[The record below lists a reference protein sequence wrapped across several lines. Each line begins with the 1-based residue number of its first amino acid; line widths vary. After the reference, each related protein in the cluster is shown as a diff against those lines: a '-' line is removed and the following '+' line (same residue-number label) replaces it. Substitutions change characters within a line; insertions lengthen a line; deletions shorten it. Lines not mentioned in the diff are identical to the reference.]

1 MKNDRDEDRIVLI
14 FEIYYTISDMD
25 YKITKRLLDWC
36 QERVNK
42 FYEKKG
48 LTDKVLEFQ
57 VRINHLR
64 HVLDIKDEKT
74 VITDD
79 GYVQ

>member
-1 MKNDRDEDRIVLI
+1 MKNDKDENRVVPI
-14 FEIYYTISDMD
+14 FEIDYTISDMD
-25 YKITKRLLDWC
+25 YKITKKLLNWC

-57 VRINHLR
+57 IRINRLR
-64 HVLDIKDEKT
+64 HVLDIKDEET